1 MDHKPFDRFSD
12 KPRRSRDGRFGERND
27 RFSAPRGDRFADRGD
42 RFADRGDRF
51 ADRGDR
57 FADRGDRFADR
68 GERKERFGDRP
79 FGEKRFGD
87 KPGFKKF
94 GQRRDGDRMDFGTRS
109 GPRAKAVQ
117 TRRFTDRAAFVQTAT
132 VRLDADVAK
141 YFKTAESVNEALRQ
155 LIALAALVK
164 PEEKKAEPVEQVEE
178 QEDVAVETNFDED
191 EGLEMAEEIVDAVSE
206 EKAE

>member
-12 KPRRSRDGRFGERND
+12 KPRRSREGRFGDRND
-27 RFSAPRGDRFADRGD
+27 RFSAPRGDRFADRT
-42 RFADRGDRF
+42 
-51 ADRGDR
+51 
-57 FADRGDRFADR
+57 
-68 GERKERFGDRP
+68 ERKERFGSDRPQRFSDRP
-79 FGEKRFGD
+79 FGEKRFGGD

-94 GQRRDGDRMDFGTRS
+94 GQRRDGERMDFGTRS

-155 LIALAALVK
+155 VIALAGLIK
-164 PEEKKAEPVEQVEE
+164 PEEKPQETTEVLEEQRDVDIVETDLDDDDIEMTDIEDAIEPKAE
-178 QEDVAVETNFDED
+178 
-191 EGLEMAEEIVDAVSE
+191 
-206 EKAE
+206 

>member
-12 KPRRSRDGRFGERND
+12 KPHRSREGRFGDRND
-27 RFSAPRGDRFADRGD
+27 RFSGP
-42 RFADRGDRF
+42 RGDRF

-68 GERKERFGDRP
+68 GERQDRFGSDRPKRFSDRP
-79 FGEKRFGD
+79 FGEKRFGGD

-94 GQRRDGDRMDFGTRS
+94 GQRRDNDRMDFGTRS

-117 TRRFTDRAAFVQTAT
+117 TRRFSDRAAFVQTAT

-155 LIALAALVK
+155 LIALAGLIK
-164 PEEKKAEPVEQVEE
+164 PEEKQEQVQEAAEQHDADIVETDLDDDDLDMTEVVEEDAVDPKAE
-178 QEDVAVETNFDED
+178 
-191 EGLEMAEEIVDAVSE
+191 
-206 EKAE
+206 